1 MGSKVVAT
9 PTSGIFIKLEH
20 NEKDN
25 LAISKAFSRYGQKT
39 TDKPHPQL
47 QNNRER
53 NLIVKN

>member
-1 MGSKVVAT
+1 MPMGTKVV
-9 PTSGIFIKLEH
+9 PQEYLLNWSI

-25 LAISKAFSRYGQKT
+25 LVVSKAFSRYGQKT

-47 QNNRER
+47 QNNIER